1 MLRRKTTEAP
11 RAGGIGLIDRPA
23 KSGVDR
29 RAFLRGS
36 GLAIGGLA
44 AIGATG
50 GTVAQAQV
58 AEYAVAEGVEK
69 IKSVCTHC
77 SVGCTVIA
85 EVQNGVWFG
94 QEPAYD
100 SPFNLGA
107 HCAKGAAVREHAHGE
122 RRLKYPMKKVAGAWE
137 RISWEQAID
146 EIGDKMMEIREES
159 GPDSVYWLGSAKHN
173 NEQAYLFRKFAAYWG
188 TNNVDHQARI
198 CHSTTV
204 AGVANTWGYGAMTNS
219 YNDIH
224 NSKAIFLIGGNPAE
238 AHPVSLLHILKAKE
252 EQSAPL
258 IVCDP
263 RYTRTAA
270 HADEYV
276 RFRPGTDVALVW
288 GILWHIFENGWE
300 DAEFIRTRVWGMDQI
315 RTEVAKW
322 TPEEVERVTG
332 ASGNQL
338 RRVAR
343 TLAENRP
350 GTVIWCMGGTQ
361 HTNGNNNT
369 RAYCVLQLALGNMGT
384 AGGGTNIF
392 RGHDNVQGATDLG
405 VLADTLPGYYG
416 LSDGSWAHWARVW
429 EEDLDWLKANFSV
442 MEGQGA
448 DGADRMMMNETGI
461 PVSRW
466 IDGVLED
473 SENIDQPN
481 STRAMVFWG
490 HAPNSQTRMKE
501 MKTAMEKLDL
511 LVVVDPY
518 PTLTA
523 VMQDRDDGVYLL
535 PASTQFETRGSVT
548 ASNRSLQWRDKVVE
562 PLFESLPD
570 HTIMAKFATKF
581 GFADRLF
588 RNIAMDGEEP
598 NVEDITREFNR
609 GMWTIGYTG
618 QSPERLKTH
627 MANQHTFDKTTLRA
641 NGGPA
646 DGDYYGLPWPSW
658 GTAEMNH
665 PGSPNLYDISIP
677 VAEGGMGF
685 RARFGVER
693 DGDNLLAEGVYPV
706 GSEIEDGYPEFT
718 VQMLR
723 DLGWDGDLTDEEVDA
738 INNVAGFPDGRPEP
752 VLASPEGGT
761 DGEEVGET
769 SQTGE
774 IESDYQAKTGGVNWK
789 TDLSGGIQRV
799 AIAHGCAPYG
809 NAKARAVVW
818 TFPDPVPLHRE
829 PLYTPR
835 RDLVAE
841 YGTYDDKK
849 FWRVPTRYASIQEND
864 FSEEYPIILTSGR
877 LVEYEGGGD
886 ETRSNPWLAE
896 LQQEMFVEINPRD
909 ANNLGVREGG
919 DVWVEGPE
927 GGKVLVKAQ
936 VTPRVGEGVAFMPF
950 HFGGIFEGVDL
961 RDKYPEGADPYV
973 LGESTN
979 TAQTYGYDSVTQ
991 MQETKSTL
999 CKIYA
1004 A

>member
-1 MLRRKTTEAP
+1 MLRKKTNGTA
-11 RAGGIGLIDRPA
+11 RRPA
-23 KSGVDR
+23 RGLVAEAANATVDR

-50 GTVAQAQV
+50 GTVTRASAQESVQGAI
-58 AEYAVAEGVEK
+58 ETR
-69 IKSVCTHC
+69 KSVCTHC

-85 EVQNGVWFG
+85 EVDNGVWVG
-94 QEPAYD
+94 QEPGWD

-107 HCAKGAAVREHAHGE
+107 HCAKGASVREHAHGE
-122 RRLKYPMKKVAGAWE
+122 RRLRYPMKKEGGEWV
-137 RISWEQAID
+137 RISWEQAIN
-146 EIGDKMMEIREES
+146 EIGDQMLSIREES

-238 AHPVSLLHILKAKE
+238 AHPVSLLHLLRAKE
-252 EQSAPL
+252 QNNAPL

-263 RYTRTAA
+263 RFTRTAA

-276 RFRPGTDVALVW
+276 RFRPGSDVALVW
-288 GILWHIFENGWE
+288 GILWHIFENSWE
-300 DAEFIRTRVWGMDQI
+300 DKEFIRTRVWGMDQI
-315 RTEVAKW
+315 RSEVANW
-322 TPEEVERVTG
+322 TPDEVERVTG
-332 ASGNQL
+332 VPESQL

-343 TLAENRP
+343 TLANNRP

-369 RAYCVLQLALGNMGT
+369 RAYCILQLALGNMGT
-384 AGGGTNIF
+384 SGGGTNIF

-429 EEDLDWLKANFSV
+429 EEELDWLRGRFAV
-442 MEGQGA
+442 MEGAGA
-448 DGADRMMMNETGI
+448 DGADRMMINETGI

-473 SENIDQPN
+473 KENLDQPDN
-481 STRAMVFWG
+481 TRAMVLWG
-490 HAPNSQTRMKE
+490 HAPNSQTRLPE

-518 PTLTA
+518 PTVSA
-523 VMQDRDDGVYLL
+523 IMQDRTDGVYLL
-535 PASTQFETRGSVT
+535 PAATQFETRGSVT
-548 ASNRSLQWRDKVVE
+548 ASNRSLQWREQVFE

-570 HTIMAKFATKF
+570 HTIMKMFADKF
-581 GFADRLF
+581 GFTDRMF
-588 RNIAMDGEEP
+588 RNIAIEGDEP
-598 NVEDITREFNR
+598 VVEDITREFNR

-618 QSPERLKTH
+618 QSPERMKMH
-627 MANQHTFDKTTLRA
+627 MANQHTFDRTTLRA
-641 NGGPA
+641 VGGPA
-646 DGDYYGLPWPSW
+646 DGDYYGMPWPCW

-665 PGSPNLYDISIP
+665 PGTANLYDMSLP
-677 VAEGGMGF
+677 VSEGGLTF

-693 DGDNLLAEGVYPV
+693 DGDNLLAEGVASAN
-706 GSEIEDGYPEFT
+706 SEIQDGYPEFT
-718 VQMLR
+718 MQMLI
-723 DLGWDGDLTDEEVDA
+723 DLGWDGDLTAEERST
-738 INNVAGFPDGRPEP
+738 IERVAGYVAGDG
-752 VLASPEGGT
+752 AQGGEGEQTG
-761 DGEEVGET
+761 EVGEQ
-769 SQTGE
+769 SQSGPYP
-774 IESDYQAKTGGVNWK
+774 SDYAEKVGGVNWK

-799 AIAHGCAPYG
+799 AIAHECAPFG

-829 PLYTPR
+829 PLYSNR
-835 RDLVAE
+835 RDLVAD
-841 YGTYDDKK
+841 YPTYEDKK
-849 FWRVPTRYASIQEND
+849 FWRVPTMYASIQKQD
-864 FSEEYPIILTSGR
+864 FSQDFPLILTSGR

-896 LQQEMFVEINPRD
+896 LQQDMFVEINPRD
-909 ANNLGVREGG
+909 ANNLGVRDGSQ
-919 DVWVEGPE
+919 VWVEGPE
-927 GGKVLVKAQ
+927 GGRVKVMAM
-936 VTPRVGEGVAFMPF
+936 VTPRVGPGVAFMPF
-950 HFGGIFEGVDL
+950 HFGGHWQGED
-961 RDKYPEGADPYV
+961 RRAMYPKGADPYV
-973 LGESTN
+973 LGESSN

-991 MQETKSTL
+991 MQETKATL
-999 CKIYA
+999 CRISVA
-1004 A
+1004 